1 MLGIVEEY
9 EHFDADLIMHINSV
23 LGILTQ
29 IGIGPPDG
37 FMIEDKTAE
46 WREFIGDTA
55 ELTMVK
61 SYVFLKVKL
70 LFDPPLSTA
79 VLECYKAQIS
89 EYEFRLNITGEVKN
103 QNE

>member
-1 MLGIVEEY
+1 MLGIVEDY
-9 EHFDADLIMHINSV
+9 EHFDADLVMHINSV
-23 LGILTQ
+23 LAILTQ

-37 FMIEDKTAE
+37 FMIEDKAAE
-46 WREFIGDTA
+46 WSEFIGGSA
-55 ELTMVK
+55 ELPMVK

-89 EYEFRLNITGEVKN
+89 EYEFRLNITEGGEK